1 MPKPSE
7 LILSLHSI
15 LPTIIERLD
24 AAAKAEE
31 KAQGAQAMIEAT
43 VRETEAASN
52 QIKFVQAKLAEAEAA
67 LESREHVVPL
77 EAARRLLDLYRELAA
92 KQAELAALQESRKD

>member
-7 LILSLHSI
+7 LILSLHSA

-24 AAAKAEE
+24 AAAEAEE

-43 VRETEAASN
+43 VRER
-52 QIKFVQAKLAEAEAA
+52 K
-67 LESREHVVPL
+67 
-77 EAARRLLDLYRELAA
+77 RRPIR
-92 KQAELAALQESRKD
+92 